1 MDLPRPVAPSCYSNI
16 LKNLSTCSVEQTNNI
31 MKESANR
38 LRDIIAKEEPE
49 NIETDEKGNMI
60 AKVSVAVDGTWQKH
74 EHSSKIGIVFVIS
87 LRTGEVLDYIVKCL
101 VGHTCMKQQMTK
113 HPKII

>member
-1 MDLPRPVAPSCYSNI
+1 
-16 LKNLSTCSVEQTNNI
+16 

-38 LRDIIAKEEPE
+38 LRDIIAKEKPE
-49 NIETDEKGNMI
+49 NIEIDEKGNMI
-60 AKVSVAVDGTWQKH
+60 AKVSVAVDGTWQKR

-87 LRTGEVLDYIVKCL
+87 LRTGEVLLDYIVKCL
-101 VGHTCMKQQMTK
+101 VCHTCMKHQQMTK